1 MPKVKRQKRAVKV
14 LLLEDNEDLG
24 HVGDVVSVKP
34 GYARNFLLPERR
46 ACKVTA
52 DAMQRVDR
60 GKKKAAEV
68 RVQHAAALAELAVRI
83 DGVSLMMEEKA
94 SDEGHL
100 FGSVGAPE
108 IVAALAEKQIE
119 VDERQIDIERPFKE
133 LGIYTVPVKLSAD
146 KSSDVRVWIVEPS

>member
-14 LLLEDNEDLG
+14 LLLQDNENLG
-24 HVGDVVSVKP
+24 HVGEVVSVKP
-34 GYARNFLLPERR
+34 GFARNYLLPERL

-52 DAMQRVDR
+52 DAMQRVERD
-60 GKKKAAEV
+60 KKKAVEV
-68 RVQHAAALAELAVRI
+68 RAERTAALAALADRI
-83 DGVSLMMEEKA
+83 EGLSLMMEEKA

-119 VDERQIDIERPFKE
+119 VEERQIDIERPFKE